1 MEYQLRIYEVKEG
14 KMETFLGIFP
24 AVVEARRAAGF
35 DVVGAW
41 SIPEEDQFIWIV
53 GCADGIAAAS
63 DRYYASELRKAID
76 PEPAKLLDTIDTRT
90 MVTVPF

>member
-1 MEYQLRIYEVKEG
+1 
-14 KMETFLGIFP
+14 METFLGVFP

-53 GCADGIAAAS
+53 GCADGIAVAS

>member
-1 MEYQLRIYEVKEG
+1 MEYQLRMYQVKDGE
-14 KMETFLGIFP
+14 MDTFLTIFP

-41 SIPEEDQFIWIV
+41 SIPEANQFVWIV
-53 GCADGIAAAS
+53 GCEDGIEAAS
-63 DRYYASELRKAID
+63 DRYYASEMRKVID

-90 MVTVPF
+90 MVAVPI

>member
-14 KMETFLGIFP
+14 EMETFLGIFP

>member
-1 MEYQLRIYEVKEG
+1 MEYQLRMYGVKEG
-14 KMETFLGIFP
+14 EMETFLGVFP